1 MAHSNGIIT
10 APVSFGDVNATLGTS
25 HTTQS
30 ALCTDN
36 NINRWA
42 KYKPVALSVINTISQ
57 LNADLTWKSTAD
69 WWKGANGNCGLTFLS
84 YNTVAAARTAI
95 VDGANVWNY
104 IKPTG
109 GSISPYRL
117 TDFNQYYHT
126 APCPTTSV
134 GASDAQLKAG
144 AILTVMVA
152 TSIDDDLSLKLN
164 HVGSFADYYYLAA
177 LFTSSGTLALLH
189 TSSKKVGAYNSG
201 ETISIEIPYNNGT
214 YGYEGK
220 LSEGT
225 TYKCFVMMSSVAYTC
240 ATSAQNGTYIPLPQ
254 NNSNAGLGS
263 TDVRCLASSQY
274 ASVDATAD
282 GRIVS
287 WVVNL
292 YGAGN
297 PNSVTVQLIYAST
310 KLPVSGQ
317 VLTIDFSSGSIAI
330 TGGYQ
335 RTNRMNETLTC
346 PDANIDNY
354 MVEFKYSSID
364 VKATIKHDI
373 SPVE

>member
-1 MAHSNGIIT
+1 MAHNNGIIT

-42 KYKPVALSVINTISQ
+42 KYKPVVLSEINTIGQ
-57 LNADLTWKSTAD
+57 LNADLTWKSTAT
-69 WWKGANGNCGLTFLS
+69 WWKGSNGNCGITFTS
-84 YNTVAAARTAI
+84 YSTVAAARTAI

-104 IKPTG
+104 TKPSG
-109 GSISPYRL
+109 GYVSPYRL

-164 HVGSFADYYYLAA
+164 HIGSFSDYYYLAA
-177 LFTSSGTLALLH
+177 LFTPSGTLALLH

-201 ETISIEIPYNNGT
+201 ETISIEIPYNNGS

-274 ASVDATAD
+274 AAVDATAD

-287 WVVNL
+287 WVIKL

-310 KLPVSGQ
+310 KQPVSGQ
-317 VLTIDFSSGSIAI
+317 VLTINFSSGSVAI
-330 TGGYQ
+330 TGGYE

-346 PDANIDNY
+346 PDNNIDNY
-354 MVEFKYSSID
+354 MVEFKYSTID
-364 VKATIKHDI
+364 VRATIKHDI
-373 SPVE
+373 SPDV

>member
-1 MAHSNGIIT
+1 MAYSNGKVS
-10 APVSFGDVNATLGTS
+10 APVSFSDVNQALGTS
-25 HTTQS
+25 HTDLGS
-30 ALCTDN
+30 LCKDSH
-36 NINRWA
+36 INRWA
-42 KYKPVALSVINTISQ
+42 KYKPVVKDLLDTTSQ
-57 LNADLTWKSTAD
+57 LANDKTWLSSAT
-69 WWKGANGNCGLTFLS
+69 WWKGTNGNCGITFTTYS
-84 YNTVAAARTAI
+84 TIAAARAVI

-104 IKPTG
+104 TKPAG

-134 GASDAQLKAG
+134 GASDAQLQAG
-144 AILTVMVA
+144 AILTVTVA
-152 TSIDDDLSLKLN
+152 TSINDGLSLKLN
-164 HVGSFADYYYLAA
+164 DVGSFADYYYLAA

-201 ETISIEIPYNNGT
+201 ETISIDIPYNNGS

-240 ATSAQNGTYIPLPQ
+240 ATSAQNGTYIPLPA
-254 NNSNAGLGS
+254 NNTNAGLGS

-274 ASVDATAD
+274 AVVDATAD

-287 WVVNL
+287 WVVKL

-297 PNSVTVQLIYAST
+297 PSSVTMRLIYAST
-310 KLPVSGQ
+310 GTTVSGQ
-317 VLTIDFSSGSIAI
+317 EKTISFSSGSTAI
-330 TGGYQ
+330 TGGYE
-335 RTNRMNETLTC
+335 RTNRLAETFTC
-346 PDANIDNY
+346 PDNNIDNY
-354 MVEFKYSSID
+354 QLQFVYGTIN
-364 VKATIKHDI
+364 VKASIKHDI
-373 SPVE
+373 SPD